1 MHPSIF
7 AFYEPFG
14 NSKDKIMILNE
25 SGTSKKFKNPA
36 DAIFE
41 SADKFSNALDT
52 AMDYDQIF
60 SVVKKTVKSAT
71 GRERSGLG
79 LALADLP
86 PTLGAF
92 WQVGGNY
99 IVMNENL
106 VYAMIRLCHSTREF
120 NSFIYMILTHEYLHS
135 CGFIDEQE
143 ARNMTA
149 VVSAKAFGNEHPAS
163 RMSSKDLWRLYP
175 DILNVTGGNGTSFRI
190 VSKFDSDSTSYI
202 G

>member
-1 MHPSIF
+1 MTLLALQSDEGPGIIKITNGERGLKANLQLGELNRRIKSAGEPHPS
-7 AFYEPFG
+7 
-14 NSKDKIMILNE
+14 
-25 SGTSKKFKNPA
+25 
-36 DAIFE
+36 
-41 SADKFSNALDT
+41 LDPV
-52 AMDYDQIF
+52 MDYDQIF
-60 SVVKKTVKSAT
+60 SLVKKTVKTAT

-106 VYAMIRLCHSTREF
+106 VNAMIRLSRSTREF
-120 NSFIYMILTHEYLHS
+120 NSFVYMILTHEYLHS
-135 CGFIDEQE
+135 CGYIEESE
-143 ARNMTA
+143 ARRMTA
-149 VVSAKAFGNEHPAS
+149 MVAEKAFGPEHPAS
-163 RMSSKDLWRLYP
+163 RMSTNDLWRLYP
-175 DILNVTGGNGTSFRI
+175 EILNVKGGNGSSFRI

>member
-1 MHPSIF
+1 MTFLAFQSDNEPNRENLANREIEAMANLSLKKHP
-7 AFYEPFG
+7 
-14 NSKDKIMILNE
+14 NE
-25 SGTSKKFKNPA
+25 LKGPG
-36 DAIFE
+36 D
-41 SADKFSNALDT
+41 SNLSLDPV
-52 AMDYDQIF
+52 MDYDQIF
-60 SVVKKTVKSAT
+60 SLVKKTVKSAT

-106 VYAMIRLCHSTREF
+106 VYAMMRLSRSSREF

-135 CGFIDEQE
+135 CGFIDESE
-143 ARNMTA
+143 ARRMTA
-149 VVSAKAFGNEHPAS
+149 LVAEKAFGNDHPAS
-163 RMSSKDLWRLYP
+163 KMSSNDLWRLYP
-175 DILNVTGGNGTSFRI
+175 EILNVSGGNGSSFRI